1 MRRLALSILLL
12 SIASLAYADYGGPP
26 GPTPAGTNLI
36 GKVGIDQTTPGTTN
50 GVQVNAALPAGAN
63 SIGSVLLGIAASDG
77 STTITIGGTAQS
89 LFAGAT
95 PTNGW
100 WVVNPDSTEDCW
112 VSDSTTAAANNT
124 GSMRLALNGGSI
136 MTPPGY
142 KPFAAVS
149 VVCATTGHKLTARK
163 W

>member
-1 MRRLALSILLL
+1 MIRRFVLSLLL
-12 SIASLAYADYGGPP
+12 LGIAGLAYADYGGPP

-63 SIGSVLLGIAASDG
+63 SIGSVVLGITASQGD
-77 STTITIGGTAQS
+77 TTIQIGGTAQN

-100 WVVNPDSTEDCW
+100 WV
-112 VSDSTTAAANNT
+112 
-124 GSMRLALNGGSI
+124 
-136 MTPPGY
+136 
-142 KPFAAVS
+142 
-149 VVCATTGHKLTARK
+149 
-163 W
+163 